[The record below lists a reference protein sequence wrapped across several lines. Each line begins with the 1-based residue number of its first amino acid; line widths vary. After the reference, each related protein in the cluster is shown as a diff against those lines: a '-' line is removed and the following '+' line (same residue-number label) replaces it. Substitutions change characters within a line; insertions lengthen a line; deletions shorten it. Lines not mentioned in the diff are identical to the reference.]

1 MNQKELIN
9 SKIISYNDGNAKQV
23 TFIMINI
30 IIHDLKYSTLGF
42 IPNQSEIWVI
52 LSCIN
57 SRHENCP
64 NILILG
70 CFGMC
75 QMNYSYN
82 TCKNLDVQCC
92 LTLF

>member
-52 LSCIN
+52 PKG
-57 SRHENCP
+57 HP
-64 NILILG
+64 NWNKAPQLE
-70 CFGMC
+70 
-75 QMNYSYN
+75 QNYP
-82 TCKNLDVQCC
+82 
-92 LTLF
+92 TLEERTYRLWGWL